1 MSEENKTD
9 RQSIKSQSSYEE
21 ESRLRRKR
29 LRRKTTISYVVGL
42 GMAFGGLFLVMMLAI
57 AVYSW
62 IDGKTGE
69 TDALLQ
75 QTLGN
80 AQAAGLYTQEELDR
94 QGAEAAL
101 APHLDELALAR
112 AQAENAQALETAVNN
127 RQEEILGEIRVQ
139 LADGQSTLETL
150 RPLYPDD
157 VVLVSGGKYH
167 FVPIRRDLAQH
178 GYLQENLQVLENGR
192 FQYMENGQ
200 VVSHMGIDVSKYQGK
215 IDWEK
220 VAADGV
226 EFVFLRLGLRGYES
240 GKLVE
245 DETFQANI
253 QGALAHGIKVGVYF
267 FSQAITVEEAI
278 EEANFV
284 LERIAPYKIE
294 CPVVFDVEKV
304 NSSTARMNQL
314 TPQQR
319 TDVTIAFLDTIQAA
333 GYKPMFY
340 HNMETALLLLEL
352 DRLEGYE
359 RWFAYYGEELY
370 YPYAYGVW
378 QYTEK
383 GRVNGI
389 GGEVDMN
396 IAFKMWE

>member
-9 RQSIKSQSSYEE
+9 KRDGRTLSSYDEE
-21 ESRLRRKR
+21 NRQRRKR
-29 LRRKTTISYVVGL
+29 LRRKATLSYVVGIA
-42 GMAFGGLFLVMMLAI
+42 MAFGGLFLVTLLAI
-57 AVYSW
+57 MVYSW
-62 IDGKTGE
+62 IDSRTGE
-69 TDALLQ
+69 SERMLQ
-75 QTLGN
+75 EAIGSAQMAQGN
-80 AQAAGLYTQEELDR
+80 IYTQEELD
-94 QGAEAAL
+94 QKVAEAVAQ
-101 APHLDELALAR
+101 
-112 AQAENAQALETAVNN
+112 AQAENEQTLETALHN
-127 RQEEILGEIRVQ
+127 QEEEILGEIRVQ
-139 LADGQSTLETL
+139 LAEGQSALETL

-167 FVPIRRDLAQH
+167 FVPIQRELAQH

-192 FQYMENGQ
+192 FQYLENGQ
-200 VVSHMGIDVSKYQGK
+200 VVSHMGIDVSKYQGS

-267 FSQAITVEEAI
+267 FSQAVTEAEAV

-284 LERIAPYKIE
+284 LERIAPYQID

-304 NSSTARMNQL
+304 GSSTARMNQL
-314 TPQQR
+314 TPQER
-319 TDVTIAFLDTIQAA
+319 TNVTIAFLDTIEAA
-333 GYKPMFY
+333 GYKSMFY

-352 DRLEGYE
+352 ERLENYDK
-359 RWFAYYGEELY
+359 WFAYYGEELY

-378 QYTEK
+378 QYSEK
-383 GRVNGI
+383 GSVNGI
-389 GGEVDMN
+389 SGEVDMN
-396 IAFKMWE
+396 IAFKMWD

>member
-9 RQSIKSQSSYEE
+9 KRDGRTLSSYDEE
-21 ESRLRRKR
+21 NRQRRKR
-29 LRRKTTISYVVGL
+29 LRRKATLSYVVGIV
-42 GMAFGGLFLVMMLAI
+42 MAFGGLFLVTLLAI
-57 AVYSW
+57 MVYSW
-62 IDGKTGE
+62 IDSRTGE
-69 TDALLQ
+69 SERMLQ
-75 QTLGN
+75 EAIGSAQMAQGN
-80 AQAAGLYTQEELDR
+80 IYTQEELD
-94 QGAEAAL
+94 QKVAEAVAQ
-101 APHLDELALAR
+101 
-112 AQAENAQALETAVNN
+112 AQAENEQTLETALHN
-127 RQEEILGEIRVQ
+127 QEEEILGEIRVQ
-139 LADGQSTLETL
+139 LAEGQSALETL

-167 FVPIRRDLAQH
+167 FVPIQRELAQH

-192 FQYMENGQ
+192 FQYLENGQ
-200 VVSHMGIDVSKYQGK
+200 VVSHMGIDVSKYQGS

-267 FSQAITVEEAI
+267 FSQAVTEAEAV

-284 LERIAPYKIE
+284 LERIAPYQID

-304 NSSTARMNQL
+304 GSSTARMNQL
-314 TPQQR
+314 TPQER
-319 TDVTIAFLDTIQAA
+319 TNVTIAFLDTIEAA
-333 GYKPMFY
+333 GYKSMFY

-352 DRLEGYE
+352 ERLENYDK
-359 RWFAYYGEELY
+359 WFAYYGEDLY

-378 QYTEK
+378 QYSEK
-383 GRVNGI
+383 GSVNGI
-389 GGEVDMN
+389 KGEVDMN
-396 IAFKMWE
+396 IAFRMWD

>member
-94 QGAEAAL
+94 QVAEAV
-101 APHLDELALAR
+101 AR
-112 AQAENAQALETAVNN
+112 AQAENAQALEAAVNN

-192 FQYMENGQ
+192 FQYIENGQ

>member
-94 QGAEAAL
+94 QVAEAV
-101 APHLDELALAR
+101 AR
-112 AQAENAQALETAVNN
+112 AQAENAQALEAAANN

-267 FSQAITVEEAI
+267 FSQAITAEEAI

-383 GRVNGI
+383 GLSLI
-389 GGEVDMN
+389 H
-396 IAFKMWE
+396 I

>member
-94 QGAEAAL
+94 QVAEAV
-101 APHLDELALAR
+101 AR
-112 AQAENAQALETAVNN
+112 AQAENAQALEAAVNN

>member
-9 RQSIKSQSSYEE
+9 KRDGRTLSSYDEE
-21 ESRLRRKR
+21 NRQRRKR
-29 LRRKTTISYVVGL
+29 LRRKATLSYVVGIA
-42 GMAFGGLFLVMMLAI
+42 MAFGGLFLVTLLAI
-57 AVYSW
+57 MVYSW
-62 IDGKTGE
+62 IDSKTGE
-69 TDALLQ
+69 SERMLQ
-75 QTLGN
+75 EAIGSAQMAQGN
-80 AQAAGLYTQEELDR
+80 IYTQEELD
-94 QGAEAAL
+94 QKVAEAVAQ
-101 APHLDELALAR
+101 
-112 AQAENAQALETAVNN
+112 AQAENEQTLETALHN
-127 RQEEILGEIRVQ
+127 QEEEILGEIRVQ
-139 LADGQSTLETL
+139 LAEGQSALETL

-167 FVPIRRDLAQH
+167 FVPIQRELAQH

-192 FQYMENGQ
+192 FQYLENGQ
-200 VVSHMGIDVSKYQGK
+200 VVSHMGIDVSKYQGS

-253 QGALAHGIKVGVYF
+253 QGALQHGIKVGVYF
-267 FSQAITVEEAI
+267 FTQAVTVEEAI

-284 LERIAPYKIE
+284 LERIAPYNIE

-304 NSSTARMNQL
+304 GSSTARMNQL
-314 TPQQR
+314 TPQER
-319 TDVTIAFLDTIQAA
+319 TDVTIAFLDTIEAA

-352 DRLEGYE
+352 DRLQNYD
-359 RWFAYYGEELY
+359 RWFAYYGEDLY
-370 YPYAYGVW
+370 YPYDYGVW
-378 QYTEK
+378 QYSEK
-383 GRVNGI
+383 GNINGI
-389 GGEVDMN
+389 SGEVDMN

>member
-94 QGAEAAL
+94 QVAEAV
-101 APHLDELALAR
+101 AR
-112 AQAENAQALETAVNN
+112 AQAENAQALEAAANN

-267 FSQAITVEEAI
+267 FSQAITAEEAI

>member
-9 RQSIKSQSSYEE
+9 KRDGRTLSSYDEE
-21 ESRLRRKR
+21 NRQRRKR
-29 LRRKTTISYVVGL
+29 LRRKATLSYVVGIV
-42 GMAFGGLFLVMMLAI
+42 MAFGGLFLVTLLAI
-57 AVYSW
+57 MVYSW
-62 IDGKTGE
+62 IDSKTGE
-69 TDALLQ
+69 SERMLQ
-75 QTLGN
+75 EAIGSAQMAQGN
-80 AQAAGLYTQEELDR
+80 IYTQEELD
-94 QGAEAAL
+94 QKVAEAVAQ
-101 APHLDELALAR
+101 
-112 AQAENAQALETAVNN
+112 AQAENEQTLETALHN
-127 RQEEILGEIRVQ
+127 QEEEILGEIRVQ
-139 LADGQSTLETL
+139 LAEGQSALETL

-167 FVPIRRDLAQH
+167 FVPIQRELAQH

-192 FQYMENGQ
+192 FQYLENGQ
-200 VVSHMGIDVSKYQGK
+200 VVSHMGIDVSKYQGS

-267 FSQAITVEEAI
+267 FSQAVTEAEAV

-284 LERIAPYKIE
+284 LERIAPYQID

-304 NSSTARMNQL
+304 GSSTARMNQL
-314 TPQQR
+314 TPQER
-319 TDVTIAFLDTIQAA
+319 TNVTIAFLDTIEAA
-333 GYKPMFY
+333 GYKSMFY

-352 DRLEGYE
+352 ERLENYDK
-359 RWFAYYGEELY
+359 WFAYYGEDLY

-378 QYTEK
+378 QYSEK
-383 GRVNGI
+383 GSVNGI
-389 GGEVDMN
+389 SGEVDMN
-396 IAFKMWE
+396 IAFRMWD

>member
-9 RQSIKSQSSYEE
+9 KLEAKTLSSYDEE
-21 ESRLRRKR
+21 NRQRRKR
-29 LRRKTTISYVVGL
+29 LRRKATLSYVAGIA
-42 GMAFGGLFLVMMLAI
+42 MAFGGLFLVTLLAI
-57 AVYSW
+57 VVYSW
-62 IDGKTGE
+62 IDSKTGE
-69 TDALLQ
+69 TDRLLQ
-75 QTLGN
+75 EAIGN
-80 AQAAGLYTQEELDR
+80 AQMAQGNIYTQEELD
-94 QGAEAAL
+94 QKVAEAV
-101 APHLDELALAR
+101 AR
-112 AQAENAQALETAVNN
+112 AQAENEQALETALNN
-127 RQEEILGEIRVQ
+127 QQEEILGEIRVQ
-139 LADGQSTLETL
+139 LADGQSALETL

-167 FVPIRRDLAQH
+167 FVPIQRELAQH
-178 GYLQENLQVLENGR
+178 GYVQENLQVLENGR
-192 FQYMENGQ
+192 FQYLENGQ

-245 DETFQANI
+245 DETFQTNI

-267 FSQAITVEEAI
+267 FSQAVTEAEAV

-284 LERIAPYKIE
+284 LERIAPYQID

-304 NSSTARMNQL
+304 GSSTARMNQL
-314 TPQQR
+314 TPQER
-319 TDVTIAFLDTIQAA
+319 TNVTIAFLDTIEAA
-333 GYKPMFY
+333 GYKSMFY

-352 DRLEGYE
+352 ERLENYDK
-359 RWFAYYGEELY
+359 WFAYYGEDLY

-378 QYTEK
+378 QYSEK
-383 GRVNGI
+383 GSINGI
-389 GGEVDMN
+389 SGEVDMN
-396 IAFKMWE
+396 IAFKMWD

>member
-9 RQSIKSQSSYEE
+9 KRDGRTLSSYDEE
-21 ESRLRRKR
+21 NRQRRKR
-29 LRRKTTISYVVGL
+29 LRRKATLSYVVGIA
-42 GMAFGGLFLVMMLAI
+42 MAFGGLFLVTLLAI
-57 AVYSW
+57 MVYSW
-62 IDGKTGE
+62 IDSRTGE
-69 TDALLQ
+69 SERMLQ
-75 QTLGN
+75 EAIGN
-80 AQAAGLYTQEELDR
+80 AQMAQGNIYTQEELD
-94 QGAEAAL
+94 QKVAQAVAQ
-101 APHLDELALAR
+101 
-112 AQAENAQALETAVNN
+112 AQAENEQTLETALHN
-127 RQEEILGEIRVQ
+127 QEEEILGEIRVQ
-139 LADGQSTLETL
+139 LAEGQSALETL

-167 FVPIRRDLAQH
+167 FVPIQRELAQH

-192 FQYMENGQ
+192 FQYLENGQ
-200 VVSHMGIDVSKYQGK
+200 VVSHMGIDVSKYQGS

-267 FSQAITVEEAI
+267 FSQAVTEAEAV

-284 LERIAPYKIE
+284 LERIAPYQID

-304 NSSTARMNQL
+304 GSSTARMNQL
-314 TPQQR
+314 TPQER
-319 TDVTIAFLDTIQAA
+319 TNVTIAFLDTIEAA
-333 GYKPMFY
+333 GYKSMFY

-352 DRLEGYE
+352 ERLENYDK
-359 RWFAYYGEELY
+359 WFAYYGEELY

-378 QYTEK
+378 QYSEK
-383 GRVNGI
+383 GSVNGI
-389 GGEVDMN
+389 SGEVDMN
-396 IAFKMWE
+396 IAFKMWD

>member
-94 QGAEAAL
+94 QVAEAV
-101 APHLDELALAR
+101 AR
-112 AQAENAQALETAVNN
+112 AQAENAQALEAAVNN

-319 TDVTIAFLDTIQAA
+319 TDVTIAFLDTIHAA

>member
-94 QGAEAAL
+94 QVAEAV
-101 APHLDELALAR
+101 AR
-112 AQAENAQALETAVNN
+112 AQAENAQALEAAANN
-127 RQEEILGEIRVQ
+127 RQEQILGEIRVQ

>member
-9 RQSIKSQSSYEE
+9 NRENKTLNAYEE
-21 ESRLRRKR
+21 ENRQRRKR
-29 LRRKTTISYVVGL
+29 LRRKATLSYVVGIA
-42 GMAFGGLFLVMMLAI
+42 MAFGGLFLVTLLAI
-57 AVYSW
+57 VVYSW
-62 IDGKTGE
+62 IDSKTGE
-69 TDALLQ
+69 TDRMLQ
-75 QTLGN
+75 EAIGN
-80 AQAAGLYTQEELDR
+80 AQMAQGNIYTQEELD
-94 QGAEAAL
+94 QKVAEAV
-101 APHLDELALAR
+101 AR
-112 AQAENAQALETAVNN
+112 AQAENEQTLETALHNQ
-127 RQEEILGEIRVQ
+127 QEEILGEIRVQ
-139 LADGQSTLETL
+139 LADGQSALETL

-167 FVPIRRDLAQH
+167 FVPIQRELAQH

-192 FQYMENGQ
+192 FQYLENGQ

-245 DETFQANI
+245 DETFQTNI

-267 FSQAITVEEAI
+267 FSQAITEAEAVEEAQ
-278 EEANFV
+278 FV
-284 LERIAPYKIE
+284 LERIAPYQID

-304 NSSTARMNQL
+304 GSSTARMNQL
-314 TPQQR
+314 TPQER
-319 TDVTIAFLDTIQAA
+319 TNVTIAFLDAIEAA
-333 GYKPMFY
+333 GYKSMFY

-352 DRLEGYE
+352 ERLEKYDK
-359 RWFAYYGEELY
+359 WFAYYGEDLY

-378 QYTEK
+378 QYSEK
-383 GRVNGI
+383 GNINGI
-389 GGEVDMN
+389 SGEVDMN
-396 IAFKMWE
+396 IAFKMWD

>member
-9 RQSIKSQSSYEE
+9 KRDGRTLSSYDEE
-21 ESRLRRKR
+21 NRQRRKR
-29 LRRKTTISYVVGL
+29 LRRKATLSYVVGIA
-42 GMAFGGLFLVMMLAI
+42 MAFGGLFLVTLLAI
-57 AVYSW
+57 MVYSW
-62 IDGKTGE
+62 IDSKTGE
-69 TDALLQ
+69 SERMLQ
-75 QTLGN
+75 EAIGSAQMAQGN
-80 AQAAGLYTQEELDR
+80 IYTQEELD
-94 QGAEAAL
+94 QKVAEAVAQ
-101 APHLDELALAR
+101 
-112 AQAENAQALETAVNN
+112 AQAENEQTLETALHN
-127 RQEEILGEIRVQ
+127 QEEEILGEIRVQ
-139 LADGQSTLETL
+139 LAEGQSALETL

-167 FVPIRRDLAQH
+167 FVPIQRELAQH

-192 FQYMENGQ
+192 FQYLENGQ
-200 VVSHMGIDVSKYQGK
+200 VVSHMGIDVSKYQGS

-267 FSQAITVEEAI
+267 FSQAVTEAEAV

-284 LERIAPYKIE
+284 LERIAPYQID

-304 NSSTARMNQL
+304 GSSTARMNQL
-314 TPQQR
+314 TPQER
-319 TDVTIAFLDTIQAA
+319 TNVTIAFLDTIEAA
-333 GYKPMFY
+333 GYKSMFY

-352 DRLEGYE
+352 ERLENYDK
-359 RWFAYYGEELY
+359 WFAYYGEDLY

-378 QYTEK
+378 QYSEK
-383 GRVNGI
+383 GSVNGI
-389 GGEVDMN
+389 SGEVDMN
-396 IAFKMWE
+396 IAFKMWD

>member
-1 MSEENKTD
+1 MSEENKNK
-9 RQSIKSQSSYEE
+9 QEAKSQSSYDE

-29 LRRKTTISYVVGL
+29 LRRKTTISYFVGL
-42 GMAFGGLFLVMMLAI
+42 AAAFVGLFLIMMLAI
-57 AVYSW
+57 TAYSW
-62 IDGKTGE
+62 IDSKTRE
-69 TDALLQ
+69 TDDLLQ
-75 QTLGN
+75 ETMGSAQMADGAIYTQADMDLKIAEAVAL
-80 AQAAGLYTQEELDR
+80 AQAEIDSAVSVGQEEL
-94 QGAEAAL
+94 L
-101 APHLDELALAR
+101 
-112 AQAENAQALETAVNN
+112 
-127 RQEEILGEIRVQ
+127 EEIKDQ
-139 LADGQSTLETL
+139 LTESQSVLETL

-157 VVLVSGGKYH
+157 VVLISGGKYH
-167 FVPIRRDLAQH
+167 FVPIREDLAQH
-178 GYLQENLQVLENGR
+178 GYIQENLQVLENGR

-267 FSQAITVEEAI
+267 FSQAITVEEAV

-284 LERIAPYKIE
+284 LERIAPYQIN

-304 NSSTARMNQL
+304 GDSSARMNQL
-314 TPQQR
+314 TAQER
-319 TDVTIAFLDTIQAA
+319 TDVTIAFLDTIEAA
-333 GYKPMFY
+333 GYKSMFY
-340 HNMETALLLLEL
+340 HNMETALILLEL
-352 DRLEGYE
+352 ERLQNYD

-378 QYTEK
+378 QYSEK
-383 GRVNGI
+383 GSVAGI
-389 GGEVDMN
+389 KGEVDMN
-396 IAFKMWE
+396 IAFELWE

>member
-94 QGAEAAL
+94 QVAEAV
-101 APHLDELALAR
+101 AR
-112 AQAENAQALETAVNN
+112 AQAENAQALEAAANN

-267 FSQAITVEEAI
+267 FSQAITAEEAI

-319 TDVTIAFLDTIQAA
+319 TDVTMAFLDTIQAA

>member
-9 RQSIKSQSSYEE
+9 KREAKTLSSYDEE
-21 ESRLRRKR
+21 NRQRRKR
-29 LRRKTTISYVVGL
+29 LRRKATLSYVAGIA
-42 GMAFGGLFLVMMLAI
+42 MAFGGLFLVTLLAI
-57 AVYSW
+57 VVYSW
-62 IDGKTGE
+62 IDSKTGE
-69 TDALLQ
+69 TDRLLQ
-75 QTLGN
+75 EAIGN
-80 AQAAGLYTQEELDR
+80 AQMAQGNIYTQEELD
-94 QGAEAAL
+94 QKVAEAV
-101 APHLDELALAR
+101 AR
-112 AQAENAQALETAVNN
+112 AQAENEQALETALNN
-127 RQEEILGEIRVQ
+127 QQEEILGEIRVQ
-139 LADGQSTLETL
+139 LADGQSALETL

-167 FVPIRRDLAQH
+167 FVPIQRELAQH
-178 GYLQENLQVLENGR
+178 GYVQENLQVLENGR
-192 FQYMENGQ
+192 FQYLENGQ

-245 DETFQANI
+245 DETFQTNI

-267 FSQAITVEEAI
+267 FSQAVTEAEAV

-284 LERIAPYKIE
+284 LERIAPYQID

-304 NSSTARMNQL
+304 GSSTARMNQL
-314 TPQQR
+314 TPQER
-319 TDVTIAFLDTIQAA
+319 TNVTIAFLDTIEAA
-333 GYKPMFY
+333 GYKSMFY

-352 DRLEGYE
+352 ERLENYDK
-359 RWFAYYGEELY
+359 WFAYYGEDLY

-378 QYTEK
+378 QYSEK
-383 GRVNGI
+383 GSINGI
-389 GGEVDMN
+389 SGEVDMN
-396 IAFKMWE
+396 IAFRMWD

>member
-94 QGAEAAL
+94 QVAEAV
-101 APHLDELALAR
+101 AR
-112 AQAENAQALETAVNN
+112 AQADNAQALEAAVNN
-127 RQEEILGEIRVQ
+127 RQEEILREIRVQ

>member
-94 QGAEAAL
+94 QVAEAV
-101 APHLDELALAR
+101 AR

-267 FSQAITVEEAI
+267 FSQAITAEEAI